1 LKFKSV
7 YFLIFALVLFLID
20 RFTKFLA
27 IKLLSEQSYNFFL
40 IQFVL
45 VKNLGGAWGI
55 FSGQTYFFIFVG
67 AIFLI
72 SCIVLWCKI
81 PNLRVS
87 LLFLIAGVSSNLIDR
102 IFGTHQ
108 VIDFINIH
116 ILPVF
121 NLSDV
126 YIDIGA
132 LLLIYYYFTE
142 TKKQDRL

>member
-1 LKFKSV
+1 M
-7 YFLIFALVLFLID
+7 LFLID

>member
-1 LKFKSV
+1 
-7 YFLIFALVLFLID
+7 VLFLID

>member
-1 LKFKSV
+1 MNLRSAF
-7 YFLIFALVLFLID
+7 FLILALLLFLID

-27 IKLLSEQSYNFFL
+27 IKLLAEHSYSFFL

-55 FSGQTYFFIFVG
+55 LSGQTYFFIFVG
-67 AIFLI
+67 AIFLM
-72 SCIVLWCKI
+72 SCVVLWFKI
-81 PNLRVS
+81 PNLRAS
-87 LLFLIAGVSSNLIDR
+87 LSFLIAGVSSNLIDR

-108 VIDFINIH
+108 VIDFINIY

-126 YIDIGA
+126 YIDIGS
-132 LLLIYYYFTE
+132 LLLIYYYFTDI
-142 TKKQDRL
+142 KNQDRL

>member
-1 LKFKSV
+1 
-7 YFLIFALVLFLID
+7 LIFALVLFLID

>member
-1 LKFKSV
+1 MFKSV

>member
-1 LKFKSV
+1 
-7 YFLIFALVLFLID
+7 VLFLVD

-27 IKLLSEQSYNFFL
+27 IKLLSEHSYNFFL

-72 SCIVLWCKI
+72 SCIVLWFKI
-81 PNLRVS
+81 PNLRAS
-87 LLFLIAGVSSNLIDR
+87 LLFLIAGVSSNLMDR
-102 IFGTHQ
+102 MFGTHQ

-142 TKKQDRL
+142 IKKQDRL

>member
-1 LKFKSV
+1 MKFKSV
-7 YFLIFALVLFLID
+7 YFLIFTLLLFLID
-20 RFTKFLA
+20 RFTKFFALNFLA
-27 IKLLSEQSYNFFL
+27 EHSYNFFL
-40 IQFVL
+40 IQFIL

-55 FSGQTYFFIFVG
+55 LSGQTYFLIFAG
-67 AIFLI
+67 AVFLI
-72 SCIVLWCKI
+72 SCIVLWFKI
-81 PNLRVS
+81 PKLRAS
-87 LLFLIAGVSSNLIDR
+87 LSFLIAGVSSNLLDR

-142 TKKQDRL
+142 MK

>member
-1 LKFKSV
+1 MKFKSV